1 MFYNWLMKNIIRYY
15 INEVKWKTD
24 YLKSDIF
31 IIMMKKKPVKPNII
45 ILGVHIYQR
54 DEKKLKISEIDKS
67 KRPLLYKQ
75 KVLNSSNIPLYIKSP
90 SPYPPDNP
98 RNLIPQANPPNS
110 VLQANPPNSILQ
122 ANQLNSIQ
130 TNSTNQ
136 ILIDPQSETFNRE
149 DIFSIETSLF
159 FNNSDDFFT
168 IDNFE
173 FDI

>member
-1 MFYNWLMKNIIRYY
+1 
-15 INEVKWKTD
+15 
-24 YLKSDIF
+24 
-31 IIMMKKKPVKPNII
+31 MMKKKPVKPNII

-122 ANQLNSIQ
+122 ANPPNSVLQANPPNSILQANPPNSILQANQLNSIQ